1 MKIFVAGATGVL
13 GRRLVPALTNA
24 GHDVVGMTRTQRGA
38 ETVRALGA
46 TAVVGDGLDRDGVM
60 RAVVE
65 SAPEVV
71 VHQMTA
77 LPSGPNIRR
86 FDDTFAATNR
96 LRTEGTRNLLDA
108 AAAAGA
114 RRFVAQSYAGWPYQR
129 SGHGLKTEEDPLDPS
144 PPARMSRTLAA
155 IRQLESMVTGQDQVV
170 GVVLRYGSF
179 YGPGSDFSKE
189 GSMVAQVRKRRLP
202 VIGDGAGVFSFVH
215 LDDAAGATVLA
226 VDHGH
231 AGIYNVV
238 DDEPAPASIWLP
250 ELARMIGAKP
260 PRRVPVWVGR
270 LAAGEPGVSMFTRVR
285 GASNAKAKREL
296 GWTLT
301 YPSWRQGFRDGL

>member
-13 GRRLVPALTNA
+13 GRRLVPGLMNA

-71 VHQMTA
+71 VHQMTVLSSA
-77 LPSGPNIRR
+77 PNIRR

-114 RRFVAQSYAGWPYQR
+114 RRFVAQSYAGWPYER

-144 PPARMSRTLAA
+144 PPVRMSRTLAA
-155 IRQLESMVTGQDQVV
+155 IRQLESMVTGQDEVE

-179 YGPGSDFSKE
+179 YGPGSDFSRE

-238 DDEPAPASIWLP
+238 DDEPAPAGVWLP

-260 PRRVPVWVGR
+260 PRRMPVWVGR

>member
-13 GRRLVPALTNA
+13 GRRLVPGLMNA

-77 LPSGPNIRR
+77 LSSAPNIRR

-114 RRFVAQSYAGWPYQR
+114 RRFVAQSYAGWPYER

-155 IRQLESMVTGQDQVV
+155 IRQLESMVTGQDEVE

-179 YGPGSDFSKE
+179 YGPGSDFSRE

-238 DDEPAPASIWLP
+238 DDEPAPAGVWLP

-260 PRRVPVWVGR
+260 PRRMPVWVGR

-285 GASNAKAKREL
+285 GTSNAKAKREL

>member
-60 RAVVE
+60 RTVVE

-77 LPSGPNIRR
+77 LSSGPNIRR

-114 RRFVAQSYAGWPYQR
+114 RRFVAQSYTGWPYER

-155 IRQLESMVTGQDQVV
+155 IRQLESMVTGRDGVE
-170 GVVLRYGSF
+170 GVVLRYASF
-179 YGPGSDFSKE
+179 YGPGSDFSKD

-202 VIGDGAGVFSFVH
+202 LIGDGAGVFSFVH

-226 VDHGH
+226 VDHGP
-231 AGIYNVV
+231 AGIYNIV
-238 DDEPAPASIWLP
+238 DDEPASASVWLP